1 MLHHA
6 LNLDLVA
13 LPETTAWPAPLSLT
27 VAFNE
32 VVLIE
37 GAGPAVSKSL
47 LEVAATL
54 LSPVAGRVRHWG
66 RDAALRRRDQLYRLR
81 RRIAYVSPWQV
92 LLHLMS
98 LRDNIALG
106 PCYYHG
112 CQENEALAPYV
123 DLLELLELQGHL
135 TQYPPQ
141 VTPATYARAVWARE
155 LVKEPELILAVI
167 TGELATIDGAAMLAN
182 VLQKYR
188 VRYGTAALLLGESL
202 EAFYPLGHRLFR
214 LESGRLRKQAT
225 LEHRARPL
233 TAYLPL
239 V

>member
-1 MLHHA
+1 MLNHA

-54 LSPVAGRVRHWG
+54 LSPLAGHVRHWG

-92 LLHLMS
+92 LLHLIS

-112 CQENEALAPYV
+112 CQENEALAPYT

-167 TGELATIDGAAMLAN
+167 TGELATIDGATMLAN

-233 TAYLPL
+233 TGYLPL

>member
-13 LPETTAWPAPLSLT
+13 LPGTSAWPAPLSLV

-37 GAGPAVSKSL
+37 GAGPAVSQPL

-54 LSPVAGRVRHWG
+54 LSPVTGHVRHWG
-66 RDAALRRRDQLYRLR
+66 RDAGLRRRDQLYRLR
-81 RRIAYVSPWQV
+81 RRIAYISPWQV
-92 LLHLMS
+92 LLHLSS
-98 LRDNIALG
+98 LRENIALG
-106 PCYYHG
+106 PCYYQG
-112 CQENEALAPYV
+112 CRESEALAPFAE
-123 DLLELLELQGHL
+123 LLEQLELQGHL

-141 VTPATYARAVWARE
+141 VTPAIYARAVWARE

-167 TGELATIDGAAMLAN
+167 SGDLADTAGAAMLAN
-182 VLQKYR
+182 VLQHYR
-188 VRYGTAALLLGESL
+188 ARYGTAALILGESL
-202 EAFYPLGHRLFR
+202 EAFYPLGHRLFM